1 MKKIF
6 FSITA
11 SLFLIGCVSTTNVN
25 VENKIKQVN
34 LDNMLMKKYQITSD
48 NLIKFNNGYIFYS
61 PSSKGTDIVFLDR
74 NYNKIKTVSTP
85 ILLNTK
91 KLAVNKNRIYLL
103 GVNENSYNPALIII
117 DSNGK
122 VLKIDEI
129 NKKYAI
135 PKDMLIDKNN
145 IYFIIDVYK
154 NGKSFVEIYK
164 NGKFYKKIEFKNSI
178 NGDFLLKND
187 NDLILIGTIKN
198 TTQDAFVMDLKKG
211 WIRFFDLG
219 MDEEIQNPKIQNDK
233 IIFTLH
239 STDNMGADEY
249 YEIIVDENGKI
260 IQNKTKVKFAPIP
273 MKFRT

>member
-1 MKKIF
+1 MRKTF
-6 FSITA
+6 FSITV
-11 SLFLIGCVSTTNVN
+11 SLFLIGCVSTSNINVD
-25 VENKIKQVN
+25 NKIKQIK

-117 DSNGK
+117 NSNGK

-135 PKDMLIDKNN
+135 PKNMLIDKNN

-164 NGKFYKKIEFKNSI
+164 NGKVYKKIELKNSI
-178 NGDFLLKND
+178 NGDYILKD
-187 NDLILIGTIKN
+187 GNDLILIGTIKN
-198 TTQDAFVMDLKKG
+198 TTQDAFVMDLRKG
-211 WIRFFDLG
+211 WIRFFNLG
-219 MDEEIQNPKIQNDK
+219 MDEEIQKPKIKNNK
-233 IIFTLH
+233 LVFILH
-239 STDNMGADEY
+239 STDEMGADEY
-249 YEIIVDENGKI
+249 YEIILDNNGKI
-260 IQNKTKVKFAPIP
+260 LENKTKVKFAPIP

>member
-1 MKKIF
+1 MKKTF

-11 SLFLIGCVSTTNVN
+11 SLFLIGCVSTSNVN
-25 VENKIKQVN
+25 VDNKIKQVN

-48 NLIKFNNGYIFYS
+48 NLIKFNNGYIFYY

-74 NYNKIKTVSTP
+74 NYNKIKTISTP

-91 KLAVNKNRIYLL
+91 KLAVNKNKIYLL

-117 DSNGK
+117 NSNGK

-164 NGKFYKKIEFKNSI
+164 NGKVYKKIELKNSI
-178 NGDFLLKND
+178 NGDYLIKN

-198 TTQDAFVMDLKKG
+198 TTQDAFVMNLKKG

-219 MDEEIQNPKIQNDK
+219 MDEEIQNPKIKNNK
-233 IIFTLH
+233 LVFILH
-239 STDNMGADEY
+239 STDEMGADEY
-249 YEIIVDENGKI
+249 YEIILDNNGKI
-260 IQNKTKVKFAPIP
+260 LENKAKVKFAPIP

>member
-1 MKKIF
+1 MKKSL
-6 FSITA
+6 FSITVG
-11 SLFLIGCVSTTNVN
+11 LLLLGCTSTSNISVD
-25 VENKIKQVN
+25 NKIKQIN

-103 GVNENSYNPALIII
+103 GVNENSYNPALIVI

-135 PKDMLIDKNN
+135 PKDMLIYKNI

-198 TTQDAFVMDLKKG
+198 ITQDAFVMDLNKG
-211 WIRFFDLG
+211 WVRFFDLG
-219 MDEEIQNPKIQNDK
+219 MDEEIQKPKIEKGK
-233 IIFTLH
+233 IVFTLH
-239 STDNMGADEY
+239 STDEMGADSY
-249 YEIIVDENGKI
+249 YEIILDNNGKI
-260 IQNKTKVKFAPIP
+260 IENKTKVRFAPIP